1 MSIIAQKNYA
11 SKVSFTLMREDHLQ
25 EAVNTMIQA
34 RDAKLGTS
42 CLQEAVNP
50 MIQAR
55 DAKLDQQQLWG
66 SGFTVG
72 RKVVEQDKGRQHPFV
87 CSVTNQPLRR
97 RRRG

>member
-25 EAVNTMIQA
+25 EAVN
-34 RDAKLGTS
+34 
-42 CLQEAVNP
+42 P
-50 MIQAR
+50 MMQAR

>member
-25 EAVNTMIQA
+25 EAVNT
-34 RDAKLGTS
+34 
-42 CLQEAVNP
+42 